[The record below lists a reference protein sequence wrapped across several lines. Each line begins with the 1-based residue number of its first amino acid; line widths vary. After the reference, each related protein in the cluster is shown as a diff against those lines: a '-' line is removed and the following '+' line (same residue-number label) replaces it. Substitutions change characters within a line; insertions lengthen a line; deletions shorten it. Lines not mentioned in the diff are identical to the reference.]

1 MPSTVFVNG
10 RGVVHTGSGGM
21 SIAFP
26 NVCKTPTPPGVQ
38 VPLPYPSIGESKQT
52 SPGPKRVKIQG
63 QMPMVKGAKYP
74 GRRRARDRGRDEE
87 RVQRR
92 RGRVLRATRATSSSR
107 GTTCTASATR
117 CSTTGRTRGP
127 DPRHGAM
134 VTRVGHVG
142 RAERQPD
149 FFLS

>member
-52 SPGPKRVKIQG
+52 SQGPKTVKIQG

-74 GRRRARDRGRDEE
+74 TTKGDAPGTGGGMKSGCNGGEAEFSSYSSDVKFEGRNVCRLGDSLLHNKKNA
-87 RVQRR
+87 
-92 RGRVLRATRATSSSR
+92 
-107 GTTCTASATR
+107 
-117 CSTTGRTRGP
+117 
-127 DPRHGAM
+127 GA
-134 VTRVGHVG
+134 
-142 RAERQPD
+142 
-149 FFLS
+149 